1 MWKLVEAIPDELEDI
16 FVKSFNLKRNEN
28 VDFVLERRFNRE
40 LTRVRVTGATKIF
53 IRS

>member
-16 FVKSFNLKRNEN
+16 FVKSFNLKSNEN
-28 VDFVLERRFNRE
+28 VDFVLERRFNNK